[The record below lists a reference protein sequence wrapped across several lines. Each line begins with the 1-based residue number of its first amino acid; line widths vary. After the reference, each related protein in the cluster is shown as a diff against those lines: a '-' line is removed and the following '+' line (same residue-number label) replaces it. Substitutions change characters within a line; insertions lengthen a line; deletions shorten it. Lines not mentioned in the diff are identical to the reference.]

1 MSIFKRGGKW
11 WYEFSFQGQRI
22 RESAHTASKTAAVS
36 IERVRRRRLE
46 LSAGGVR
53 QQKPL
58 LFSVAAK
65 QWLADSAHWSES
77 TREIYKAKMG
87 HVTPVFGKLLL
98 SDITPEDVA
107 GYQRQRQKHGASPR
121 QINMECAVLR
131 MVLRKHRLW
140 HLLAPDFRPMRERE
154 EVGKALI
161 PDEIARL
168 LAAARRSRS
177 QSLYPALVLLLNTG
191 LRSSELRT
199 MQWKQVDLIDGEIVV
214 GRSKTRGGEGRMVPL
229 NQQAL
234 AAIRDWRSGFKN
246 PLPDHYVFCSERYG
260 LDGEE
265 GYKSGAVVVW
275 NRDSA
280 RAMGSWKVAW
290 GACRKAAGIDCRLH
304 DLRHTFV
311 SRLAEGQTSDQ
322 TIMALAGHM
331 SRKMMERYSHVRNE
345 AKRLAVERLSVGI
358 IQHDS
363 PQNPPQSK
371 TSESVRTM

>member
-1 MSIFKRGGKW
+1 MSIFKRGTKW
-11 WYEFSFQGQRI
+11 WYEFSYQGQRI
-22 RESAHTASKTAAVS
+22 RESAHTPSKTAAVA
-36 IERVRRRRLE
+36 IERQRRRRLE

-53 QQKPL
+53 QQRPQ

-65 QWLADSAHWSES
+65 QWLADDAHWSES

-87 HVTPVFGKLLL
+87 HITPVFGKLLL
-98 SDITPEDVA
+98 SDITPADIA
-107 GYQRQRQKHGASPR
+107 GYQRQRQKAGASHR
-121 QINMECAVLR
+121 QINMECAIIR

-140 HLLAPDFRPMRERE
+140 HLLAPDYRPLRERE
-154 EVGKALI
+154 EVGKALTS
-161 PDEIARL
+161 DEITGL

-199 MQWKQVDLIDGEIVV
+199 LQWKQVELIEGEIVV

-234 AAIRDWRSGFKN
+234 TAIREWRSGFKN
-246 PLPDHYVFCSERYG
+246 PLPEHYVFCSERYG

-265 GYKSGAVVVW
+265 GYKNGAVVVW
-275 NRDSA
+275 NRNPEQP
-280 RAMGSWKVAW
+280 MGSWKVAW
-290 GACRKAAGIDCRLH
+290 GACRSAAGLDCRLH

-322 TIMALAGHM
+322 TIMALAGHL

-345 AKRLAVERLSVGI
+345 AKRLAVERLSAGI
-358 IQHDS
+358 IQGDS
-363 PQNPPQSK
+363 PQNPPQS
-371 TSESVRTM
+371 TIRISQRTM